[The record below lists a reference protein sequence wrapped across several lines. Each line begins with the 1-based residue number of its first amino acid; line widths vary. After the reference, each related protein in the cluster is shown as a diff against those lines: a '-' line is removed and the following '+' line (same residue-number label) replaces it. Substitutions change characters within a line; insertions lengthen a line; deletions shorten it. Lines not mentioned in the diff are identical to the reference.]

1 MKDFHS
7 FVRKLLMGWLLVYTA
22 LLLPGLGKGLF
33 LYVISDFTMP
43 TKHYFDIISTIYQGA
58 LWLVPTA
65 FLLVAY
71 YLSRPKSRF
80 LQG

>member
-7 FVRKLLMGWLLVYTA
+7 FVRKLLLGWIAIYAV
-22 LLLPGLGKGLF
+22 LLLPGLVKGVF
-33 LYVISDFTMP
+33 LYIISDFTMP
-43 TKHYFDIISTIYQGA
+43 TKHYFGIISTIYQGA

-71 YLSRPKSRF
+71 FLSRPNRRY